1 MTTLTVIVD
10 RAGQIVR
17 RYEKY
22 DLGADPGKARAG
34 KDAGFNTF
42 LSSLEYTLEMLEE
55 KAELV
60 KTEPNRAEVAKMN
73 AEIRR
78 SKEKLSED
86 LPVLEE
92 MAAKK
97 KGSISEEEQRY
108 QMQLA
113 ADFRTRVEAVGVVS
127 MASKRKGKGK
137 ANPLDIATKGAGSQF
152 VLNNPDDIQLQMG
165 PSVEDSSEE
174 SRAYAQMA
182 RERFR
187 KQDRDLDEIEVGIR
201 DLKDLGG
208 GINEELFRQDEMLT
222 KLDRDIDSATGEM
235 RSVNR
240 RMKKMILDLR
250 SSRNFCVD
258 CILIIIILGIGFYF
272 YQLFGG
278 PGT

>member
-1 MTTLTVIVD
+1 
-10 RAGQIVR
+10 
-17 RYEKY
+17 
-22 DLGADPGKARAG
+22 
-34 KDAGFNTF
+34 
-42 LSSLEYTLEMLEE
+42 
-55 KAELV
+55 
-60 KTEPNRAEVAKMN
+60 
-73 AEIRR
+73 
-78 SKEKLSED
+78 
-86 LPVLEE
+86 
-92 MAAKK
+92 
-97 KGSISEEEQRY
+97 
-108 QMQLA
+108 
-113 ADFRTRVEAVGVVS
+113 
-127 MASKRKGKGK
+127 
-137 ANPLDIATKGAGSQF
+137 

-165 PSVEDSSEE
+165 PSIDDSSEE

-187 KQDRDLDEIEVGIR
+187 KQDRDLDDIEVGIR
-201 DLKDLGG
+201 DLKDLGA

-258 CILIIIILGIGFYF
+258 CILIIILLGIGFYF